1 MRRLAEL
8 LARRGRARREITVS
22 VSPYLRTTTEADLA
36 AYAAAGADQV
46 ILTTFARD
54 ADGLRRRLEE
64 LATTLLPAAQR
75 L

>member
-1 MRRLAEL
+1 MRRLTEL
-8 LARRGRARREITVS
+8 LTLRDRARREITVS

-36 AYAAAGADQV
+36 AYAAAGAEQV

-54 ADGLRRRLEE
+54 ADGLRRRLAE
-64 LATTLLPAAQR
+64 LAATLLAAAHR